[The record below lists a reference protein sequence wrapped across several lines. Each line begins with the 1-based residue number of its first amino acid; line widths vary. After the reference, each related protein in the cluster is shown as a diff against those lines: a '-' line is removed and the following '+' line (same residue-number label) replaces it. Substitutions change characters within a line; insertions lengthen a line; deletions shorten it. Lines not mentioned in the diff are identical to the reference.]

1 MNIEG
6 IWAKKKINLDLEN
19 AIIWFVFIC
28 LVLKTIIFVTIGTS
42 KTGYTPAVFSP
53 QISLLPAH
61 LACILILVFPA
72 YLFKNKKQ
80 LGYLFIIDILYSIF
94 LIINIWYFRA
104 SGKYLGIRFIFFPDL
119 FNPMKRG
126 IVNPSATDLF
136 YILDL
141 PIIAL
146 LLFKTKVFFDKK
158 RNILATILGVIISII
173 AIYGTYYEYDIRK
186 SDNGSTNFIATDWGS
201 AQDMRNMWPLAYF
214 VYDNYKAIEA
224 YNRKPNIDQI
234 DKINAWFKENE
245 ENLPENKYFGMF
257 KGKNVIF
264 VQMES
269 LEDFVIG
276 EKVYGQEITPVLN
289 KLVKHSLY
297 FNNIYEQN
305 NGGNSIDCDML
316 VNTGMLT
323 LGNSITFLTNPYTQ
337 YPSMARILNSKGY
350 TAISTRAEPGGDYNW
365 AEAHSNALGFKN
377 IWDSNDYEF
386 NEIVGFG
393 LSDRTFYNQY
403 IDKLKDVKNPF
414 FSMIANLSN
423 HGPFDIKDDY
433 RNLNLPK
440 DLDKTKLGG
449 YFQSSHYADE
459 QIGFL
464 INKLKNL
471 GMMKDTILVIY
482 GDHGGVHKYYDD
494 ELKDIN
500 LPGDWWKEYEKKIP
514 LIIYSE
520 GIKGQE
526 INTIGGHMDIMPTVL
541 NLLGVK
547 PEVPIMGRNL
557 LNTKINATVLKGNE
571 IVGNPSPKEREH
583 LKEAYQI
590 AEYIINN
597 NYYKYENKIDN

>member
-6 IWAKKKINLDLEN
+6 IWAKKKRNLDLEN
-19 AIIWFVFIC
+19 AIIWFIFIC

-53 QISLLPAH
+53 QINLLPAH

-158 RNILATILGVIISII
+158 RNIMATILGVIISII

-224 YNRKPNIDQI
+224 YNRKPNIEQI

-269 LEDFVIG
+269 LEDFVMG

-350 TAISTRAEPGGDYNW
+350 TAISTRAESGGDYNW
-365 AEAHSNALGFKN
+365 SEAHSNALGFKN

-393 LSDRTFYNQY
+393 LSDKTFYNQY

-433 RNLNLPK
+433 RSLNLPK

-482 GDHGGVHKYYDD
+482 GDHGGVHKYYYD

-500 LPGDWWKEYEKKIP
+500 LPGNWWKEYEKKIP

-557 LNTKINATVLKGNE
+557 LNTKINATVIKGNE

>member
-6 IWAKKKINLDLEN
+6 IWAKKKRNLDLEN

-53 QISLLPAH
+53 QINLLPAH

-126 IVNPSATDLF
+126 IINPSATDLF

-158 RNILATILGVIISII
+158 RNILATVLGIIISII

-224 YNRKPNIDQI
+224 YNIKPNIEQI

-323 LGNSITFLTNPYTQ
+323 LGDSITFLTNPYTQ
-337 YPSMARILNSKGY
+337 YPSMARILNSEGY

-365 AEAHSNALGFKN
+365 SEAHSNALGFKN
-377 IWDSNDYEF
+377 IWDSNDYDF

-403 IDKLKDVKNPF
+403 IDKLKDVKKPF

-433 RNLNLPK
+433 RSLNLPK
-440 DLDKTKLGG
+440 DLDETKLGG

-541 NLLGVK
+541 YLLGVK

-597 NYYKYENKIDN
+597 NYYKYENKINN